1 MGELFKLMDEN
12 WVKKYQ
18 EEFNKDETVAKG
30 LSDFSALV
38 EMGILDGDKRNFQVV
53 VQNGKI
59 TYSGPVQEGKKPDFK
74 IYANRDVWKNI
85 AEKKQGVKAAIITR
99 KIKFEG
105 SMTVAMKYLS
115 GLTGALQVYGKIP
128 TDYNI

>member
-18 EEFNKDETVAKG
+18 EEFNKDEALVKS

-59 TYSGPVQEGKKPDFK
+59 TYSGPLQEGKKPDFR
-74 IYANRDVWKNI
+74 IYANKDLWKNI
-85 AEKKQGVKAAIITR
+85 AEKKQGVKGAIVTR
-99 KIKFEG
+99 KIRLEG
-105 SMTVAMKYLS
+105 SMIVAMKYLS
-115 GLTGALQVYGKIP
+115 GLTGALQMYGKIP